1 MKIINTKFNS
11 LKLLKTN
18 LYSDKRG
25 YLREILKK
33 KKIK

>member
-18 LYSDKRG
+18 LTLIKEVIKRD
-25 YLREILKK
+25 I
-33 KKIK
+33 